1 MATVIVGGG
10 PMGLIAAIKLKKL
23 GVKDV
28 VVVDPLVD
36 RTRPG
41 ILDAFVYKRVGKA
54 VDDEKD
60 IKAPSSVS
68 QFTTKQ
74 ADHIKIL
81 ERQLIAVAKKNGVE
95 IEESEFT
102 ELKSDGVKVKHT
114 EKSPDGKDEKVEERP
129 FKAKFVF
136 DATGNRRE
144 VVKKVGEPS
153 DIIHVGSSPVERHFQ
168 AHVKMKPE
176 DFALLAKP
184 LSNTQ
189 KPLWHTLAL
198 EKLRKDFGW
207 PHFAEPYIRFKGFE
221 KDKVMLNFEIPP
233 GLKEEQYKAWLDA
246 LLFLKTGKEMTF
258 EPLKKS
264 KEGRK
269 PKPRFNPYPAKLTKL
284 DKFHYEGPPAVLPIG
299 DTMIDPYA
307 PLGHGIGNGIDRL
320 EILLS
325 PEVMTIR
332 DGEIVKID
340 YELYEKMVAAKIE
353 EHEKAV
359 LSSFKGR
366 QIEITA
372 ALNSE
377 SINYRR
383 ALADAGE
390 KEKPIIQNGLNQ
402 IRLEQMK
409 KIIKQGS
416 FDCEKAVS
424 SSGDFKLDLATGEI
438 SNKEDYFSGI
448 KLLMEAYATG
458 RAATEAKVV
467 GVDTSEIRGLLENL
481 EVQITRAAEILVE
494 MGDKISNL
502 NSDEQRS
509 KSALFYQAAYLAYA
523 SFGVK
528 YAVQAQECMFKT
540 SRVPDPPKRSPGSDI
555 RYV

>member
-10 PMGLIAAIKLKKL
+10 PLGLIAATKLRKL

-28 VVVDPLVD
+28 VVVDPIID

-41 ILDAFVYKRVGKA
+41 ILDAFVYTRVGKA
-54 VDDEKD
+54 VDEEKD

-68 QFTTKQ
+68 QFTKKQ

-81 ERQLIAVAKKNGVE
+81 ERQLIAVAEKNGVKLE
-95 IEESEFT
+95 YSEFT
-102 ELKSDGVKVKHT
+102 ELKSDGIKVKHT
-114 EKSPDGKDEKVEERP
+114 EKTPDGKDEKVEVRP
-129 FKAKFVF
+129 FEAKFVF
-136 DATGNRRE
+136 DATGSRRE
-144 VVKKVGEPS
+144 VVKKIGKPS
-153 DIIHVGSSPVERHFQ
+153 DVIHVGSSPVERHFQ

-184 LSNTQ
+184 RSNTQ
-189 KPLWHTLAL
+189 DPLWHTLAL
-198 EKLRKDFGW
+198 EKLRKEFGW

-233 GLKEEQYKAWLDA
+233 GLKEGQYKAWLDA
-246 LLFLKTGKEMTF
+246 LLYLKTGKEMTF
-258 EPLKKS
+258 EPLKPS

-320 EILLS
+320 EILLD
-325 PEVMTIR
+325 PKVMTIR

-359 LSSFKGR
+359 LNSFKGR
-366 QIEITA
+366 QTEITA
-372 ALNSE
+372 ALNLE
-377 SINYRR
+377 SVNYRK
-383 ALADAGE
+383 ALAIAGE
-390 KEKPIIQNGLNQ
+390 NEKPIILNGLNQ

-409 KIIKQGS
+409 ILIKQGS
-416 FDCEKAVS
+416 SDCEKAVT

-438 SNKEDYFSGI
+438 SNQADYFAGI
-448 KLLMEAYATG
+448 KLLIEAYATG
-458 RAATEAKVV
+458 RTATEAKVV
-467 GVDTSEIRGLLENL
+467 GVDTSEIRGLVENL
-481 EVQITRAAEILVE
+481 EVQITRAAEKLVE
-494 MGDKISNL
+494 MGNQISQL
-502 NSDEQRS
+502 ESEQPRY
-509 KSALFYQAAYLAYA
+509 KSAQFYQEAYQAYV

-528 YAVQAQECMFKT
+528 YAVQAQECMLQAAQA
-540 SRVPDPPKRSPGSDI
+540 PDPPRESPGSDI